1 VSIVFATS
9 AVPAASLP
17 VRAPVFADTH
27 QRIIEASY
35 RLFSRRA
42 VRDVAMDE
50 IVIASGVAKATP

>member
-1 VSIVFATS
+1 
-9 AVPAASLP
+9 
-17 VRAPVFADTH
+17 VRAPVFADTP